1 MSSLLSITDA
11 NDCTIS
17 TLAFDLYV
25 ASWRKISFMG
35 YFIRKFDARQV
46 LRTPETVHSQGE
58 TFTVAQRSQS
68 YKEPILGLM
77 HLRLQ
82 FYDRLG
88 DRRLL
93 AKIERHL
100 GHCRSSSTCV
110 SDKDATRDERR

>member
-1 MSSLLSITDA
+1 M
-11 NDCTIS
+11 
-17 TLAFDLYV
+17 
-25 ASWRKISFMG
+25 R
-35 YFIRKFDARQV
+35 YFFRKFGATEI
-46 LRTPETVHSQGE
+46 LRTLETVHSQGE
-58 TFTVAQRSQS
+58 TFIVAQRSQS

-100 GHCRSSSTCV
+100 GHCRNSPCV
-110 SDKDATRDERR
+110 RATKMRGGKNEDNCRKKRESRRREQWQQVI